1 MAILGKIR
9 SRGVMLMLV
18 VGFAMFAFIIGDAL
32 TQGSTYLNKS
42 KETVAVIAGEKI
54 NIKDYASQIDQLVE
68 VYKIETG
75 QTELKEETTSQLR
88 NSVWETMVNEK
99 LMYEEAG
106 KMGLTVSADELSDRL
121 IGKNIHP
128 LIMQRRAFAGENGQF
143 SRPRLVQFLNSL
155 EQTPENNEMKQQLDK
170 AKSYWMFWEKTVKM
184 SILQE
189 KYNAL
194 MSKTVTANK
203 LDAKLV
209 YDAAKTT
216 VDVNYVVQPY
226 FTIPD
231 STVKVSETEIKD
243 LYNKRKE
250 RFKQE
255 ANCTLNYV
263 VFNVKPSA
271 EDYKKAETTMNS
283 LSEEFKTTN
292 DIAGFVNANSETRY
306 DGVPYSEKNV
316 PANLK
321 DFAFGNTA
329 GAITGPTFAN
339 DTYTMAKV
347 VESGIML
354 SDSVR
359 LRHIYLTKKD
369 ETKTDSL
376 VAAIKGGADFGA
388 LAKKYSAV
396 EQTAANG
403 GEIGW
408 ITEGMQGVGKDMTTK
423 AFASGVNDVF
433 TLKDA
438 QGTQI
443 MQVMGKTAPRRK
455 VKLAIL
461 EIKVATSNTTVSKIY
476 NEAKQFAADLK
487 ASDFEKRAKERKY
500 EVRTASD
507 VFKTTDKIADISN
520 SRQIIRWAFEKE
532 KGAVSDVYDC
542 GTQFVVATVTESND
556 KGYRALAKVSD
567 LLKAELI
574 RDKKADLMI
583 KNLTA
588 QTSKSASLEAIG
600 AAIGSEVK
608 MAPAVNFDAYQFGVA
623 GAEPAVIGK
632 VSVLPVNKISAPIK
646 GNAGVYV
653 VSASN
658 PQVNPAPFNAK
669 MQIMQLNS
677 RMSYSLPYMI
687 AQNMREI
694 SDLKDNRLNFY

>member
-9 SRGVMLMLV
+9 SKGVMLMLV

-32 TQGSTYLNKS
+32 TQGSSYFNKS

-54 NIKDYASQIDQLVE
+54 NIKDYALLIDQLVE

-75 QTELKEETTSQLR
+75 QSELKEETTSQLR
-88 NSVWETMVNEK
+88 TSVWESLVNEK
-99 LMYEEAG
+99 LLNEEAK

-128 LIMQRRAFAGENGQF
+128 LIVQRRAFAGENGQF
-143 SRPRLVQFLNSL
+143 SRPKLVQFLNSL

-170 AKSYWMFWEKTVKM
+170 AKSYWLFWERTVKM

-194 MSKTVTANK
+194 LSKTVTANK
-203 LDAKLV
+203 LDAKMV
-209 YDAAKTT
+209 YDAAKTS

-226 FTIPD
+226 FAIPD
-231 STVKVSETEIKD
+231 STVKVSENEIKD

-271 EDYKKAETTMNS
+271 EDFKKAETTMNG
-283 LSEEFKTTN
+283 LSEEFKTTT
-292 DIAGFVNANSETRY
+292 DIAGFVNANSEVRY
-306 DGVPYSEKNV
+306 DGVPYSEKTV

-321 DFAFGNTA
+321 DFAFGNGS
-329 GAITGPTFAN
+329 GAITGPTFEN
-339 DTYTMAKV
+339 DSYTMAKV

-359 LRHIYLTKKD
+359 LRHIYLTTKD
-369 ETKTDSL
+369 ESKSDSL
-376 VAAIKGGADFGA
+376 VSAIKSGADFAA

-396 EQTAANG
+396 QQTAANG

-408 ITEGMQGVGKDMTTK
+408 IVEGMQGLGKDMTTK
-423 AFASGVNDVF
+423 AFASGVNDIF

-443 MQVMGKTAPRRK
+443 MQVMAKTAPRRK

-461 EIKVATSNTTVSKIY
+461 EIKVATSNLTVSKIY
-476 NEAKQFAADLK
+476 NEAKQFAAELK
-487 ASDFEKRAKERKY
+487 ASDFEKRAKDKKY
-500 EVRTASD
+500 EVRTAAEIL
-507 VFKTTDKIADISN
+507 KITDKIADITN
-520 SRQIIRWAFEKE
+520 SRQIVRWAFEKD

-542 GTQFVVATVTESND
+542 GNQFVVATITESNE
-556 KGYRALAKVSD
+556 KGYRPLAKVSD
-567 LLKAELI
+567 MLKAELI

-588 QTSKSASLEAIG
+588 QAAKSATLEALG
-600 AAIGSEVK
+600 ATIGSEVK

-632 VSVLPVNKISAPIK
+632 VSILPVNKISAPIK

-653 VSASN
+653 VMTSN
-658 PQVNPAPFNAK
+658 PQANPAPFNAK
-669 MQIMQLNS
+669 MQIMQLNA

-687 AQNMREI
+687 TQNMRDK
-694 SDLKDNRLNFY
+694 SDMKDNRLNFY